1 MLHFL
6 FDQAVQR
13 AAASPSPSPIP
24 SFKQASFFS
33 FSSDQAENRKSSGQ
47 IAEILQLHITVNPEC
62 AQSRQFHILFSQRK
76 HSGILNK

>member
-33 FSSDQAENRKSSGQ
+33 FSSDQAENRVLVK
-47 IAEILQLHITVNPEC
+47 LQKFCNCISH
-62 AQSRQFHILFSQRK
+62 
-76 HSGILNK
+76 